1 MLWQTEYCDC
11 KLKNFFFQTTFFEK
25 PASIKIEAL
34 TAKRILKIIPLHKN
48 YSNLIDKA
56 SKADRRAQQQ
66 LFDMFSP
73 KMLGV
78 CRQYLKNNDLAEEV
92 MLTGFLKM
100 FTHLNN
106 FKNEGSFEGWI
117 RRIMVNESISQL
129 RKDKKLHF
137 ISETEIENTTEHS
150 TFIET
155 ELEVTDIQKMIDSL
169 PDGYKTV
176 FVLYAVEGYKHSEIG
191 ELLQISENTSKTQ
204 LFKARKMLQNMVKK
218 QNNLSYGAV

>member
-1 MLWQTEYCDC
+1 MI
-11 KLKNFFFQTTFFEK
+11 
-25 PASIKIEAL
+25 A
-34 TAKRILKIIPLHKN
+34 
-48 YSNLIDKA
+48 KA
-56 SKADRRAQQQ
+56 SKGDRRAQHQ
-66 LFDMFSP
+66 LFEMFSP

-92 MLTGFLKM
+92 MLSGFFKM
-100 FTHLNN
+100 LTHLND

-137 ISETEIENTTEHS
+137 VSEAEIDNTTEHS

-155 ELEVTDIQKMIDSL
+155 ELEEADIQKMIDSL
-169 PDGYKTV
+169 PEGYKTV

-204 LFKARKMLQNMVKK
+204 LFKARKMLKNMVKQ
-218 QNNLSYGAV
+218 QNNLSYGTL